1 MTLIDTN
8 AYLGHFATRRLHYNT
23 PEGLLALMDRAGIT
37 HACVSSASAIMYRNC
52 QAGNEELAETL
63 GLAETASYPGPAGH
77 PSLKG
82 GERLIPFATLSPAY
96 AAWEKDLRWCH
107 EVLGA
112 RGVRLYPTYHRYALG
127 DACCHEFVEAA
138 ASLGMVISIP
148 QRVEDYRQRHWLID
162 APDLNLNEFAKLTA
176 AHPTAKF
183 LVTNALGVGGSD
195 FVTKQADLPANY
207 WVDIC
212 RPDVVYAKD
221 AIALI
226 EALGIDRI
234 VFGSGIPFNY
244 PEPATLRL
252 EVLEKQGYEV
262 EKIASGN
269 VRELL
274 NL

>member
-1 MTLIDTN
+1 MTIIDTN
-8 AYLGHFATRRLHYNT
+8 AYLGHWATRRLHYNT
-23 PEGLLALMDRAGIT
+23 PEGLLQLMDRAGIT
-37 HACVSSASAIMYRNC
+37 RACVSSASAIMYRNC
-52 QAGNEELAETL
+52 QAGNEELAEML
-63 GLAETASYPGPAGH
+63 GASGTD
-77 PSLKG
+77 
-82 GERLIPFATLSPAY
+82 RLIPFATLSPAY
-96 AAWEKDLRWCH
+96 AGWEDDLRWCH

-112 RGVRLYPTYHRYALG
+112 KGVRLYPTYHRYTLS

-138 ASLGMVISIP
+138 ASLGMLISIP

-162 APDLNLNEFAKLTA
+162 APDINLNEFAKLVA
-176 AHPTAKF
+176 AHPNAKF
-183 LVTNALGVGGSD
+183 LVSNALGVGGSD
-195 FVTKQADLPANY
+195 LVTRKDDLPANY

-212 RPDVVYAKD
+212 RPDVVYTKD
-221 AIALI
+221 ALGLI

-269 VRELL
+269 ASGLL
-274 NL
+274 SL

>member
-8 AYLGHFATRRLHYNT
+8 AYLGNWAARRLHYNT
-23 PEGLLALMDRAGIT
+23 PEGLLSLMDRAGIT

-52 QAGNEELAETL
+52 QAGNEELAEA
-63 GLAETASYPGPAGH
+63 LAAHASDDREAA
-77 PSLKG
+77 S
-82 GERLIPFATLSPAY
+82 RLIPFAVLSPAY

-112 RGVRLYPTYHRYALG
+112 RGVRLYPAYHRYALG
-127 DACCHEFVEAA
+127 DACCQEFVAAA
-138 ASLGMVISIP
+138 ASLGMLISIP

-162 APDLNLNEFAKLTA
+162 APDVDLGEFARLIA
-176 AHPTAKF
+176 AHPNARF
-183 LVTNALGVGGSD
+183 LVSNALGVGGSD
-195 FVTKQADLPANY
+195 LVTRKSDLPVNY

-212 RPDVVYAKD
+212 RPDVVYTREAVR
-221 AIALI
+221 LI
-226 EALGIDRI
+226 EALGIERI

-269 VRELL
+269 VRAALGM
-274 NL
+274 